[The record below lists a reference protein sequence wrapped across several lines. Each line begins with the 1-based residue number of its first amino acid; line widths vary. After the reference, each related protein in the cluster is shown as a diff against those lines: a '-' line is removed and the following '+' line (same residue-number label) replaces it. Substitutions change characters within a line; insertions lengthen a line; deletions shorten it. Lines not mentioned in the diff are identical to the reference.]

1 MLSLA
6 FPPPLNHSSTCR
18 LASPTKPP
26 PITLYF
32 LTMAPAIVSDTA
44 LAAEIPESSMTPAAQ
59 APVNKL
65 FGLHGRTIVVTGGAR
80 GLGITLATA
89 VLEAG
94 GDVVCLDILPEPSA
108 DEWANITKITKLSS
122 TPQHA
127 SYKKCDITNEA
138 EVEAVIQAAA
148 EEATAR
154 GNPIKGL
161 ISCAGIQQMKD
172 AIDYPVDGYRRMMEV
187 NVVGNFTTAKHVARV
202 LRDGGKGGSIVFIA
216 SMSGQ
221 IMNRVSALASS
232 AFERRHADPE
242 TCRQETNVA
251 QGLHCSAYNSSKAA
265 VHQMTRSLAVEWGT
279 YGIRVNSLSPGY
291 IRTAMTDALLVEKPE
306 VEETWMRGAAL
317 GRLGAPEDFK
327 AGAIFLLADGS
338 AWQTGSDLRIDGGHC
353 ASA

>member
-1 MLSLA
+1 
-6 FPPPLNHSSTCR
+6 
-18 LASPTKPP
+18 
-26 PITLYF
+26 
-32 LTMAPAIVSDTA
+32 MAPAIVSDTA
-44 LAAEIPESSMTPAAQ
+44 LPAVVPESSMTPAAQ

-65 FGLHGRTIVVTGGAR
+65 FGLHGRTVVVTGGAR

-138 EVEAVIQAAA
+138 DVEAVIQAAA

-221 IMNRVSALASS
+221 IMNR
-232 AFERRHADPE
+232 
-242 TCRQETNVA
+242 
-251 QGLHCSAYNSSKAA
+251 GLHCSAYNSSKAA

-291 IRTAMTDALLVEKPE
+291 IRTAMTDALLAEKPE